1 MKNIN
6 LDKRKILLLIIIALL
21 CSCDNNLKN
30 DMKKVKDEPKKE
42 FPRYLDSPIK
52 IRQDSNIIKPL
63 PKVLLSYNKRNKS
76 R

>member
-6 LDKRKILLLIIIALL
+6 LDKRKILLLIIIVLL
-21 CSCDNNLKN
+21 CSCNNTITM
-30 DMKKVKDEPKKE
+30 DKKEIKPNSKKE